1 MKGSYL
7 LPQDLT
13 CGAKTRITD
22 ATIST
27 SWLCW

>member
-22 ATIST
+22 ATIS
-27 SWLCW
+27 